1 MIYYLPVVIVFVLV
15 CITAINLH
23 SLCYLSQAFIQ
34 NLALFFTSFFKVHT
48 LASWVFGVISSIL
61 LSHIDYSL

>member
-1 MIYYLPVVIVFVLV
+1 MIYYLPVVIVVLVLV

-23 SLCYLSQAFIQ
+23 SLCYVSQAFIQ
-34 NLALFFTSFFKVHT
+34 NLALFFTSFFKVQT

-61 LSHIDYSL
+61 L